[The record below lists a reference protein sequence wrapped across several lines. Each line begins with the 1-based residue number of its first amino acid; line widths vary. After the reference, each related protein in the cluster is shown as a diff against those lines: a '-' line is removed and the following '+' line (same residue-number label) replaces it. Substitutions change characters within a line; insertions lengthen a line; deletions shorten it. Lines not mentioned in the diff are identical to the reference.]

1 MLTCAGHK
9 LNSAPPL
16 TTLEETQARVW
27 CLKGPDSGPDETQQ
41 PTHTISKRLKRGV
54 ISMAPATA
62 IVRCDLLCV
71 FVCVFVCVC
80 VCARA
85 QVSES
90 HRVMEEGR
98 L

>member
-1 MLTCAGHK
+1 MTKAPMLRCTGHQ

-16 TTLEETQARVW
+16 TTLEETQARVR
-27 CLKGPDSGPDETQQ
+27 CLKGRDSGPDGTKQ

-71 FVCVFVCVC
+71 CVCRCVC
-80 VCARA
+80 VRVRARKLA
-85 QVSES
+85 KATA
-90 HRVMEEGR
+90 
-98 L
+98 